1 MVRLLIIISAALF
14 LFNVNNAAAQETTPT
29 DTTVVLKKVTKHNG
43 VVLIGEILSDDGREI
58 LLMTKKLGKIYIPKA
73 DIASI
78 EDADMEKIEVVDGDL
93 REQGP
98 FKTRYYFTNNALPI
112 EKGENYAMV
121 HLYGPEVHFAVSDR
135 LSVGV
140 MATWIAS
147 PIGVALKYSI
157 PTKNEKVNL
166 SLGTIMLS
174 SGYLNAARGY
184 GGLHWGTLSYGSPGK
199 NISFS
204 SGFGYVDMGF
214 NDSWNNNNYL
224 KKASVS
230 SIAGILPVG
239 DNSSFIFDSMIGI
252 TQRRNR
258 AYTGSFTDLNGNYVE
273 GPEIYETG
281 TEVAAFFM
289 PGMRFQKNPR
299 RAFQV
304 ALAGVIQWSDIGF
317 YYGNSAR
324 SRSFPM
330 PMCSWFFKF

>member
-1 MVRLLIIISAALF
+1 MIRLLILSTALF
-14 LFNVNNAAAQETTPT
+14 LFGANYVTAQETVPS
-29 DTTVVLKKVTKHNG
+29 DTTVVLKKITKHDG
-43 VVLIGEILSDDGREI
+43 VVYIGEILSDDGREI
-58 LLMTKKLGKIYIPKA
+58 LLLTKKLGKIYIPKS

-78 EDADMEKIEVVDGDL
+78 EDADLDKIEVVNGDL

-121 HLYGPEVHFAVSDR
+121 HLYGPEVHFAVTNR
-135 LSVGV
+135 LSIGV
-140 MATWIAS
+140 MATWAAS
-147 PIGVALKYSI
+147 PIGLALKYSI
-157 PTKNEKVNL
+157 PTNNEKLNL

-174 SGYLNAARGY
+174 SGYINSARGY
-184 GGLHWGTLSYGSPGK
+184 GGLHWGSITYGSPGK

-204 SGFGYVDMGF
+204 SGFGYVNLGF
-214 NDSWNNNNYL
+214 NNSNNYL
-224 KKASVS
+224 KMASVS
-230 SIAGILPVG
+230 SVAGIIPVG
-239 DNSSFIFDSMIGI
+239 DNSSFIFDSMVGV
-252 TQRRNR
+252 TQRKNTM
-258 AYTGSFTDLNGNYVE
+258 YSGGFVDVNGNPVS

-289 PGMRFQKNPR
+289 PGMRFQRKPR

-317 YYGNSAR
+317 YYGNSSR
-324 SRSFPM
+324 SRSFPI